1 MYGFFLIIKTG
12 VFMAII
18 GAFMVPHPP
27 LIVHEVGRGRENE
40 IEATIAAYVKVAQKI
55 ADLKPETIVV
65 TSPHAALYRDYF
77 HISPGNEALGD
88 FSDFGAPEVRFHLF
102 YDTDFV
108 KALCAEADKAKIASG
123 TKGERSAALDHGTM
137 VPLYF
142 INKYYTDYKLV
153 RIGLSGQSYK
163 AHYALGE
170 CIRRA
175 AEKTGKK
182 IAVVASG
189 DLSHVLKEDGPY
201 GFRAEGPV
209 YDERIMD
216 VMGRGDFEK
225 LFSFSPDFC
234 ENAAECG
241 HRSFII
247 MAGALDRT
255 GVKAEKLSYE
265 GPFGVGYGICIYDV
279 AGRDEA
285 RNFSERYQAD
295 ERRSLDARKK
305 SEDEYVR
312 LARFAIETYVRT
324 KSVLRIED
332 GAAVCARDGSRIE
345 LSRDLLEG
353 RAGVFV
359 SLKKDGMLRGCIG
372 TIVPTCKNI
381 AEEIVQNAVSAASRD
396 PRFSEVAEDELSSL
410 VYSVDV
416 LSPPEKISSKD
427 ELDVKRYGVIVTK
440 GARRGLL
447 LPNLETVNTVD
458 EQIEIACKKGG
469 IDRCEDVELER
480 FEVVR
485 HY

>member
-1 MYGFFLIIKTG
+1 
-12 VFMAII
+12 MAII

-27 LIVHEVGRGRENE
+27 LIVHEVGKGRENE
-40 IEATIAAYVKVAQKI
+40 IAATIAAYVQIAKKI
-55 ADLKPETIVV
+55 ANLKPETIVV
-65 TSPHAALYRDYF
+65 TSPHAPLYRDYF
-77 HISPGNEALGD
+77 HISPGTEAFGD
-88 FSDFGAPEVRFHLF
+88 FSDFGAAEVHFHLF
-102 YDTDFV
+102 YDADFV
-108 KALCAEADKAKIASG
+108 KVLCSEADKANIAAG
-123 TKGERSAALDHGTM
+123 TKGEKRASLDHGTM

-175 AEKTGKK
+175 AEKTGKSVV
-182 IAVVASG
+182 VVASG
-189 DLSHVLKEDGPY
+189 DLSHVLKSDGPY
-201 GFRAEGPV
+201 GYRAEGPV

-216 VMGRGDFEK
+216 VMERADFGK

-247 MAGALDRT
+247 MAGSLDRT
-255 GVKAEKLSYE
+255 AVRAEKLSYE
-265 GPFGVGYGICIYDV
+265 GPFGVGYGICAYDV
-279 AGRDEA
+279 TGRDDT
-285 RNFSERYQAD
+285 RNFLERYEAE

-312 LARFAIETYVRT
+312 LARLAVENYVRT
-324 KSVLRIED
+324 KGALRIEG
-332 GAAVCARDGSRIE
+332 GAAVSSNGVERME
-345 LSRDLLEG
+345 LSDDLLKN

-372 TIVPTCKNI
+372 TIAPVRESI
-381 AEEIVQNAVSAASRD
+381 AQEIAHNAISAAAFD
-396 PRFSEVAEDELSSL
+396 PRFSEVTEDELSSL

-416 LSPPEKISSKD
+416 LSSPEKISSKKA
-427 ELDVKRYGVIVTK
+427 LDVKRYGVIVTK
-440 GARRGLL
+440 GNRRGLL
-447 LPNLETVNTVD
+447 LPNLETVTTVD

-469 IDRCEDVELER
+469 IDRSENPELER

>member
-1 MYGFFLIIKTG
+1 
-12 VFMAII
+12 MAII
-18 GAFMVPHPP
+18 GAFTVPHPP
-27 LIVHEVGRGRENE
+27 LIVHEVGKGRENE
-40 IEATIAAYVKVAQKI
+40 IAATIAAYVQVAKKI
-55 ADLKPETIVV
+55 ANLKPETIVV
-65 TSPHAALYRDYF
+65 TSPHAPLYRDYF
-77 HISPGNEALGD
+77 HISPGTEAFGD

-102 YDTDFV
+102 YDADFV
-108 KALCAEADKAKIASG
+108 KAVCSEADKADIAAG
-123 TKGERSAALDHGTM
+123 TKGEKRAPLDHGTM

-175 AEKTGKK
+175 AEKTGKSVV
-182 IAVVASG
+182 VVASG
-189 DLSHVLKEDGPY
+189 DLSHVLKSDGPY
-201 GFRAEGPV
+201 GYRAEGPV

-216 VMGRGDFEK
+216 VMERADFGK

-247 MAGALDRT
+247 MAGSLDRT
-255 GVKAEKLSYE
+255 AVRAEKLSYE
-265 GPFGVGYGICIYDV
+265 GPFGVGYGICAYEV
-279 AGRDEA
+279 TGRDDA
-285 RNFSERYQAD
+285 RNFLERYEAE
-295 ERRSLDARKK
+295 ERRSLDARKRN
-305 SEDEYVR
+305 EDEYVR
-312 LARFAIETYVRT
+312 LARLAVENYVRT
-324 KSVLRIED
+324 KGALRIEG
-332 GAAVCARDGSRIE
+332 GAALCSSGSERME
-345 LSRDLLEG
+345 LSDDLLKN

-372 TIVPTCKNI
+372 TIAPVRESI
-381 AEEIVQNAVSAASRD
+381 AQEIAHNAISAAAFD
-396 PRFSEVAEDELSSL
+396 PRFSEVTEDELSSL

-416 LSPPEKISSKD
+416 LSSPEKISSK
-427 ELDVKRYGVIVTK
+427 EALDVKRYGVIVTK
-440 GARRGLL
+440 GNRRGLL

-469 IDRCEDVELER
+469 IDKSENPELER

>member
-1 MYGFFLIIKTG
+1 
-12 VFMAII
+12 MAII
-18 GAFMVPHPP
+18 GAFTVPHPP
-27 LIVHEVGRGRENE
+27 LIVHEVGKGRENE
-40 IEATIAAYVKVAQKI
+40 IAATIAAYVQVAKKI
-55 ADLKPETIVV
+55 ANLKPETIVV
-65 TSPHAALYRDYF
+65 TSPHAPLYRDYF
-77 HISPGNEALGD
+77 HISPGTEAFGD
-88 FSDFGAPEVRFHLF
+88 FSDFGAAEVRFHLF
-102 YDTDFV
+102 YDADFV
-108 KALCAEADKAKIASG
+108 KALCSEADKANIAAG
-123 TKGERSAALDHGTM
+123 TKGEKRASLDHGTM

-175 AEKTGKK
+175 AEKTGKSVV
-182 IAVVASG
+182 VVASG
-189 DLSHVLKEDGPY
+189 DLSHVLKSDGPY
-201 GFRAEGPV
+201 GYRAEGPV

-216 VMGRGDFEK
+216 VMESADFGK

-247 MAGALDRT
+247 MAGSLDRT
-255 GVKAEKLSYE
+255 AVRAEKLSYE
-265 GPFGVGYGICIYDV
+265 GPFGVGYGICAYEV
-279 AGRDEA
+279 TGRDDV
-285 RNFSERYQAD
+285 RNFLERYEAE
-295 ERRSLDARKK
+295 ERRSLDARKRN
-305 SEDEYVR
+305 EDEYVR
-312 LARFAIETYVRT
+312 LARLAVENYVRT
-324 KSVLRIED
+324 KGALRIEG
-332 GAAVCARDGSRIE
+332 GAAVSSNGVERME
-345 LSRDLLEG
+345 LSDDLLKN

-372 TIVPTCKNI
+372 TIAPVRESI
-381 AEEIVQNAVSAASRD
+381 AQEIAHNAISAAAFD
-396 PRFSEVAEDELSSL
+396 PRFSEVTEDELSSL

-416 LSPPEKISSKD
+416 LSSPEKISSK
-427 ELDVKRYGVIVTK
+427 EALDVKRYGVIVTK
-440 GARRGLL
+440 GNRRGLL

-469 IDRCEDVELER
+469 IDKSENPELER

>member
-1 MYGFFLIIKTG
+1 
-12 VFMAII
+12 MAII
-18 GAFMVPHPP
+18 GAFTVPHPP
-27 LIVHEVGRGRENE
+27 LIVHEVGKGRENE
-40 IEATIAAYVKVAQKI
+40 IAATIAAYVQIAKKI
-55 ADLKPETIVV
+55 ANLKPETIVV
-65 TSPHAALYRDYF
+65 MSPHAPLYRDYF
-77 HISPGNEALGD
+77 HISPGTEAFGD
-88 FSDFGAPEVRFHLF
+88 FSDFGAAEVRFHLF
-102 YDTDFV
+102 YDADFV
-108 KALCAEADKAKIASG
+108 KALCSEADKANIAAG
-123 TKGERSAALDHGTM
+123 TKGEKRASLDHGTM

-175 AEKTGKK
+175 AEKTGKSVV
-182 IAVVASG
+182 VVASG

-201 GFRAEGPV
+201 GYRAEGPV

-216 VMGRGDFEK
+216 VMGSADFGK

-247 MAGALDRT
+247 MAGSLDRT
-255 GVKAEKLSYE
+255 AVRAEKLSYE
-265 GPFGVGYGICIYDV
+265 GPFGVGYGICAYDV
-279 AGRDEA
+279 TERDDA
-285 RNFSERYQAD
+285 RNFLERYEAE
-295 ERRSLDARKK
+295 ERRSLDARKRN
-305 SEDEYVR
+305 EDEYVR
-312 LARFAIETYVRT
+312 LARLAVENYVRT
-324 KSVLRIED
+324 KGALRIEG
-332 GAAVCARDGSRIE
+332 GAAVSSNGVERME
-345 LSRDLLEG
+345 LSDDLLKN

-372 TIVPTCKNI
+372 TIAPVRESI
-381 AEEIVQNAVSAASRD
+381 AQEIAHNAISAAAFD
-396 PRFSEVAEDELSSL
+396 PRFSEVTEDELSSL

-416 LSPPEKISSKD
+416 LSSPEKISSK
-427 ELDVKRYGVIVTK
+427 EALDVKRYGVIVTK
-440 GARRGLL
+440 GNRRGLL

-469 IDRCEDVELER
+469 IDKSENPELER

>member
-1 MYGFFLIIKTG
+1 
-12 VFMAII
+12 MAII

-27 LIVHEVGRGRENE
+27 LIVHEVGKGRENE
-40 IEATIAAYVKVAQKI
+40 IAATIAAYVQIAKKI
-55 ADLKPETIVV
+55 ASLKPETIVV
-65 TSPHAALYRDYF
+65 TSPHAPLYRDYF
-77 HISPGNEALGD
+77 HISPGTEVFGD

-102 YDTDFV
+102 YDADFV
-108 KALCAEADKAKIASG
+108 KAVCSEADKADIAAG
-123 TKGERSAALDHGTM
+123 TKGEKRAPLDHGTM

-189 DLSHVLKEDGPY
+189 DLSHVLKSDGPY
-201 GFRAEGPV
+201 GYRAEGPV

-216 VMGRGDFEK
+216 VMERANFGKIF
-225 LFSFSPDFC
+225 LFSPDFC

-247 MAGALDRT
+247 MAGSLDRT
-255 GVKAEKLSYE
+255 AVRAEKLSYE
-265 GPFGVGYGICIYDV
+265 GPFGVGYGICAYDV
-279 AGRDEA
+279 TERDDA
-285 RNFSERYQAD
+285 RNFLERYEAE

-312 LARFAIETYVRT
+312 LARLAVENYVRT
-324 KSVLRIED
+324 KGALRIEG
-332 GAAVCARDGSRIE
+332 GAAVSSNGVERME
-345 LSRDLLEG
+345 LSDDLLKN

-372 TIVPTCKNI
+372 TIAPVRESI
-381 AEEIVQNAVSAASRD
+381 AQEIAYNAISAAAFD
-396 PRFSEVAEDELSSL
+396 PRFSEVTEDELLSL

-416 LSPPEKISSKD
+416 LSSPEKISSK
-427 ELDVKRYGVIVTK
+427 EALDVKRYGVIVTK
-440 GARRGLL
+440 GNRRGLL

-469 IDRCEDVELER
+469 IDKSENPELER

>member
-1 MYGFFLIIKTG
+1 
-12 VFMAII
+12 MAII
-18 GAFMVPHPP
+18 GAFTVPHPP

-40 IEATIAAYVKVAQKI
+40 IAITVAAYMQVAKKI
-55 ADLKPETIVV
+55 ASLKPETIVI
-65 TSPHAALYRDYF
+65 TSPHAPLYRDYF
-77 HISPGNEALGD
+77 HISPGIEAFGD

-102 YDTDFV
+102 YDVDFV
-108 KALCAEADKAKIASG
+108 KAVCSEADTAKIAAG
-123 TKGERSAALDHGTM
+123 TKGEKRASLDHGTA

-142 INKYYTDYKLV
+142 INKYYTDYRLV

-175 AEKTGKK
+175 AKKTGKRVV
-182 IAVVASG
+182 VVASG
-189 DLSHVLKEDGPY
+189 DLSHVLKSDGPY
-201 GFRAEGPV
+201 GYRAEGPV

-216 VMGRGDFEK
+216 VMGRGDFGK

-247 MAGALDRT
+247 MAGSLDRT
-255 GVKAEKLSYE
+255 AVRAEKLSYE
-265 GPFGVGYGICIYDV
+265 GPFGVGYGICAYDV
-279 AGRDEA
+279 TGRDGA
-285 RNFSERYQAD
+285 RNFLEQYEKD

-305 SEDEYVR
+305 NEDEYVR
-312 LARFAIETYVRT
+312 LARLAVETYVCT
-324 KSVLRIED
+324 KGELHIEC
-332 GAAVCARDGSRIE
+332 GIAAGLSGTEPIKLSEE
-345 LSRDLLEG
+345 LLDN

-372 TIVPTCKNI
+372 TISPVQENI
-381 AEEIVQNAVSAASRD
+381 AQEIAHNAISAAASD
-396 PRFSEVAEDELSSL
+396 PRFSEVTEDELSSL

-416 LSPPEKISSKD
+416 LSPPEKISSKKA
-427 ELDVKRYGVIVTK
+427 LDVKRYGVIVTK
-440 GARRGLL
+440 GSRRGLL

-469 IDRCEDVELER
+469 IDKSENPELER

>member
-1 MYGFFLIIKTG
+1 
-12 VFMAII
+12 MAII
-18 GAFMVPHPP
+18 GAFAVPHPP
-27 LIVHEVGRGRENE
+27 LIVHEVGRGREDE
-40 IEATIAAYVKVAQKI
+40 IAATVVAYVQVAKKI
-55 ADLKPETIVV
+55 ASLKPETIVV

-77 HISPGNEALGD
+77 HISPGTEAFGD
-88 FSDFGAPEVRFHLF
+88 FSDFGAPEVRFHF
-102 YDTDFV
+102 AYDTDFV
-108 KALCAEADKAKIASG
+108 KAVCSEADKAKIAAG
-123 TKGERSAALDHGTM
+123 TKGERRASLDHGTA

-163 AHYALGE
+163 AHYAFGE
-170 CIRRA
+170 CIRNA
-175 AEKTGKK
+175 GEKTGKRVV
-182 IAVVASG
+182 VVASG
-189 DLSHVLKEDGPY
+189 DLSHVLKTDGPY
-201 GFRAEGPV
+201 GYRAEGPV

-247 MAGALDRT
+247 MAGCLDRT
-255 GVKAEKLSYE
+255 AVRAEKLSYE
-265 GPFGVGYGICIYDV
+265 GPFGVGYGICAYDV
-279 AGRDEA
+279 TGRDDA
-285 RNFSERYQAD
+285 RNFLDRYEAE
-295 ERRSLDARKK
+295 ERRTLDARKK

-312 LARFAIETYVRT
+312 LARLAVETYVRT
-324 KSVLRIED
+324 KSALRIEN
-332 GAAVCARDGSRIE
+332 GAALCASGSESVKLSKE
-345 LSRDLLEG
+345 LIAG

-372 TIVPTCKNI
+372 TIAPVRENI
-381 AEEIVQNAVSAASRD
+381 AQEIAHNALSAAFSD
-396 PRFSEVAEDELSSL
+396 PRFSEVTEDELSSL

-416 LSPPEKISSKD
+416 LSPPEKISSK
-427 ELDVKRYGVIVTK
+427 EALDVKRYGVIVTK
-440 GARRGLL
+440 GSRRGLL

-469 IDRCEDVELER
+469 IDISENPELER